1 MIMNDPL
8 KKFVQQ
14 HREAF
19 DRQEPP
25 EGVLQRLQTQLKP
38 EPALPSPTQH
48 PVSGWY
54 RRSTWLVAAS
64 LLIGLVCAYLF
75 FDGGLT
81 QRPDA
86 PQIVHQPVE
95 QPPLAAEPPVTQQ
108 AAAVEPVVVEPRQEE

>member
-1 MIMNDPL
+1 MRISDWSSDVCSSDL

-81 QRPDA
+81 PRLAA
-86 PQIVHQPVE
+86 PQIVPLPV
-95 QPPLAAEPPVTQQ
+95 
-108 AAAVEPVVVEPRQEE
+108 